1 MEKQYEYIV
10 IGSGATGAIAAK
22 TLVEAGKETLVIDP
36 GVWNEEKR
44 KKIPDLSWEEI
55 RKTDTN
61 QHSYFLGDDFE
72 GIVWEESRVGSQL
85 TPPRTYL
92 KEKTEQWLPFLSN
105 SFFPFES
112 MAKGGLGGGWGTGCF
127 VFSNP
132 ELDQC
137 GLDPKTMEQAYRQVA
152 SWIGMSGQQD
162 DGSNFAIG
170 NLKNLQTP
178 LPLDSS
184 MLGIFSNYDKHK
196 ETLQKQ
202 GFWLGRSGMAL
213 LSEPIDGRKASQ
225 GYDMEFWGD
234 NDYSAY
240 RSWMTIDQLLSKPN
254 FTLVSGWMAIRF
266 EEDEGGVTVWAQSLE
281 TNEVQAFKAKKLI
294 IAAGVLSTA
303 RLVLRSQEAYQHKLP
318 VLCNAYTY
326 MPTINWSNLG
336 LGYDTKRSGL
346 CQAILFRDTG
356 ANQQEV
362 AQAALFGYRQLL
374 LFKLAKEAPLGFAFS
389 KEIMRLLE
397 SAFIIAGIHHPEQAG
412 GEKWIE
418 LVRAE
423 SYQTGDVLRGEY
435 RHSQAEENRFFE
447 TEKAYKKALFKL
459 GCLPLK
465 AIRTPQGGSIH
476 YAGTLPFSDSDQPFH
491 IQRNGRLNGFQKV
504 FVGDGSGF
512 RYLPAKGLTLSLMAN
527 AFLVANAAMEH

>member
-1 MEKQYEYIV
+1 M

-22 TLVEAGKETLVIDP
+22 TLVEAGKSTLVIDP
-36 GVWNEEKR
+36 GIWNEDKR

-55 RKTDTN
+55 RKTD
-61 QHSYFLGDDFE
+61 QHQHEYFLGENLE

-92 KEKTEQWLPFLSN
+92 KEKTDHWLPFLSN

-127 VFSNP
+127 VFSEA
-132 ELDQC
+132 ELIHC
-137 GLDPKTMEQAYRQVA
+137 GLDPDAMQQAYRQVA

-162 DGSNFAIG
+162 DASDFALG
-170 NLKNLQTP
+170 KLQNLQSP

-184 MLGIFSNYDKHK
+184 MSAIFSKYAKHK
-196 ETLQKQ
+196 PYLNKQ

-213 LSEPIDGRKASQ
+213 LSEPLDGRKASQ
-225 GYDMEFWGD
+225 GFDMEFWGD

-240 RSWMTIDQLLSKPN
+240 RSWMTIDQLKSN
-254 FTLVSGWMAIRF
+254 SHFTFAAGWMALRF
-266 EEDEGGVTVWAQSLE
+266 EEDESGVTVWAQSIE
-281 TNEVQAFKAKKLI
+281 TNEIQAFKSKKLVV
-294 IAAGVLSTA
+294 AAGVLSTA
-303 RLVLRSQEAYQHKLP
+303 RLVLRSQQAYQKKLP

-326 MPTINWSNLG
+326 MPTLNWSNLG

-346 CQAILFRDTG
+346 CQAILFRDTTG
-356 ANQQEV
+356 NQQEV

-418 LVRAE
+418 LVKAE
-423 SYQTGDVLRGEY
+423 QFQTGDVMQGEY
-435 RHSQAEENRFFE
+435 KHSSMEENQFKE
-447 TEKAYKKALFKL
+447 TENAYKKALFKL

-465 AIRTPQGGSIH
+465 SIRTPQGGSIH
-476 YAGTLPFSDSDQPFH
+476 YAGTLPFTDSDQPFH
-491 IQRNGRLNGFQKV
+491 IQRNGRLNGYRNV
-504 FVGDGSGF
+504 FIGDGSGF
-512 RYLPAKGLTLSLMAN
+512 QYLPAKGLTLSLMAN
-527 AFLVANAAMEH
+527 AYLVARDAMKE